1 MGLDRLSPD
10 PQGRSHMKVA
20 SSQSITNESSARKSP
35 ESDQQ
40 HPDDSHQDGM
50 LTHFRERSSN
60 PMQHQ
65 ASETTS
71 VNAPQS
77 TPSYVFSTGDKV
89 VVYNKRNARVPG
101 VVRWIGKVT
110 GHGADFTAVGIE
122 TVCV

>member
-10 PQGRSHMKVA
+10 PQGSSRIKVA

-35 ESDQQ
+35 ESDRQ
-40 HPDDSHQDGM
+40 HPDGSHQDGM

-77 TPSYVFSTGDKV
+77 TTSYGHRV

-110 GHGADFTAVGIE
+110 GRGAGFTVVGIE
-122 TVCV
+122 TVSV